1 MLEIP
6 NDDDITPTWPLFSLL
21 ADDKSAENAILSY
34 PDYFKVSDLFTVA
47 DLFNARVH
55 YGHKTGSL
63 HDNMKPYIYGARM
76 DHVIFD
82 LNVTAEHLRKAL
94 NFAAHIAYRDGLIL
108 MVCRNAQNAHVV
120 EKTALECGECSH
132 TRYWRGGIFTNSTFQ
147 FQAVTRLP
155 DLCIFFNTLNTVL
168 LDHIGIKD
176 SAKMCIP
183 SIGICDSNCNPNMI
197 TYPVP
202 GNDDTP
208 VAIEF
213 YCDVFKKAILRG
225 KEKRR
230 ERILAEEAEAAEGAS
245 IVNSSAAESNAAS
258 DAPTAVSNSE
268 SVPT

>member
-1 MLEIP
+1 MCISDSTSNEFTEL
-6 NDDDITPTWPLFSLL
+6 
-21 ADDKSAENAILSY
+21 KH
-34 PDYFKVSDLFTVA
+34 PDYFKVSELVSVA

-55 YGHKTGSL
+55 FGHKLGSMN
-63 HDNMKPYIYGARM
+63 DNMRPYLYGARM
-76 DHVIFD
+76 GHCIFD
-82 LNVTAEHLRKAL
+82 LNVTADHLRKAL

-108 MVCRNAQNAHVV
+108 LICRNAQNAHIV
-120 EKTALECGECSH
+120 ERTAMECGEFSH
-132 TRYWRGGIFTNSTFQ
+132 TRYWRGGIFTNSNIQ

-176 SAKMCIP
+176 AAKMNIP
-183 SIGICDSNCNPNMI
+183 TIGVCDSNSNPNLI

-208 VAIEF
+208 SAIEL

-230 ERILAEEAEAAEGAS
+230 ERILAEEAAEEGATRR
-245 IVNSSAAESNAAS
+245 VVVEDAATNAQ
-258 DAPTAVSNSE
+258 T
-268 SVPT
+268 